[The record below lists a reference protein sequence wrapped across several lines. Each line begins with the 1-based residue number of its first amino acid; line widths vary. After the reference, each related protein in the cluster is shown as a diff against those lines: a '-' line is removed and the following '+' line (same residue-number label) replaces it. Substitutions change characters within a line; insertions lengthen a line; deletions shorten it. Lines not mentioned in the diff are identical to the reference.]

1 MHSDVHTLHRQSQVT
16 HTHFVYLSL
25 SLSLSLSANTP
36 THISTHIHTPANK
49 LTQTNT
55 QVLKEKCTLAEKKS
69 KCLTSRDESKSN
81 LAAIVQMCVHEQK
94 NYKKRHVRKTGRC
107 NAAGVTGPRT

>member
-1 MHSDVHTLHRQSQVT
+1 MHAFRCTYTTQAITSYAHTFCL
-16 HTHFVYLSL
+16 FISL
-25 SLSLSLSANTP
+25 SLYLSANTP

-107 NAAGVTGPRT
+107 NTAGVTGPRT